1 MVNITETY
9 GIKMTSKF
17 TGSITTHM
25 CDDIVNILKGLPAFD
40 TSPALEQ
47 IHFELVRGV
56 DHGAWAW
63 SWESEEKEWTI
74 QIDID
79 RHKDLKQLI
88 GTIAHELIH
97 VMLNNYDDAD
107 QHGPKFQKV
116 LKQVTIQI
124 GMDVE

>member
-1 MVNITETY
+1 
-9 GIKMTSKF
+9 MTSKF

-25 CDDIVNILKGLPAFD
+25 CDDIVNILKGLPAFSG
-40 TSPALEQ
+40 SPDLEQ

-56 DHGAWAW
+56 EHGAWAW
-63 SWESEEKEWTI
+63 SWKSDVKEWTI
-74 QIDID
+74 EIDID
-79 RHKDLKQLI
+79 RHKDLRELI

-97 VMLNNYDDAD
+97 VMLDNYDDPD